1 KFLTD
6 PVWWFLL
13 FWLPSFL
20 NKQYGMEKTELAVP
34 IALVYTISTVGSIFG
49 GWLSG
54 YFINRGWPVYK
65 ARKTA
70 LLIFALLVLPVVS
83 AQALG
88 TITPWFA
95 ILIMGLATSAHQGW
109 SANNFTL
116 TSDMFP
122 R

>member
-1 KFLTD
+1 LLFWLTMYAPPSRHKKLSAEELAYIQSDADERDDANEKEKVNWWKLLSYRQTWVFVTGKFLTD

-54 YFINRGWPVYK
+54 YFI
-65 ARKTA
+65 
-70 LLIFALLVLPVVS
+70 
-83 AQALG
+83 
-88 TITPWFA
+88 
-95 ILIMGLATSAHQGW
+95 
-109 SANNFTL
+109 
-116 TSDMFP
+116 
-122 R
+122 